1 MIDHKI
7 DGYFP
12 SVLFT
17 NGKTEIIT
25 PFEFKSNIVSRKKR
39 DKNVSYLE
47 GCMHIRTQLPL
58 KLAWAMTVHK
68 SQG

>member
-1 MIDHKI
+1 MIDHEI

-25 PFEFKSNIVSRKKR
+25 PFEFKSNIVSRKKEI
-39 DKNVSYLE
+39 KMCL
-47 GCMHIRTQLPL
+47 I
-58 KLAWAMTVHK
+58 
-68 SQG
+68 